1 MSDIRPI
8 IRLDHYEHLAVRALN
23 AGEAPAEPS
32 ALADSPGDWDILA
45 FSATGGGGGLVL
57 LGKRRTR
64 KSSGATTVRL

>member
-8 IRLDHYEHLAVRALN
+8 IRLDHYERLAVRALN
-23 AGEAPAEPS
+23 AGEPPAEPS
-32 ALADSPGDWDILA
+32 ALTDPPDDWDILA

-64 KSSGATTVRL
+64 KSSGAIAVQP